1 MFCDIEDGLVLVKI
15 ITQLEASNTREEIN
29 TAAEL
34 FWMLAL
40 EVEDGDLD

>member
-1 MFCDIEDGLVLVKI
+1 MFCDIEDRPVLVKI
-15 ITQLEASNTREEIN
+15 ITQLEASNAREEIN